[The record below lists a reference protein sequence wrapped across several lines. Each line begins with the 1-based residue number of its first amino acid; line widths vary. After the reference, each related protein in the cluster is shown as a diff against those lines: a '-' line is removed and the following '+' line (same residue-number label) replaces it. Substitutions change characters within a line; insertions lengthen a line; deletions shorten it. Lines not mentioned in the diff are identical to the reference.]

1 MDGRRDGQPDRQTD
15 GLMERRI
22 DVKWMDRQMN
32 KGNGLMD
39 GQTYV
44 QTDLLTDGQWGWA
57 DRWTDGLV
65 R

>member
-1 MDGRRDGQPDRQTD
+1 MDGQT
-15 GLMERRI
+15 
-22 DVKWMDRQMN
+22 DRQMN

-44 QTDLLTDGQWGWA
+44 RTDLLTDGQWGWA
-57 DRWTDGLV
+57 DGWTDGLV

>member
-44 QTDLLTDGQWGWA
+44 RTDLLTDGQWGWA
-57 DRWTDGLV
+57 DGWTDGLV